1 MPSISVTNPEL
12 ITSIDLGTASP
23 KLAGVVDVSN
33 FSTLQTIIADNQ
45 DLTEFKGV
53 ENISAL
59 TSVDISD
66 NKIVGNLQDFSNNSN
81 CTVIDMRSNR
91 YNGNMTAALPTGIQK
106 FFAANNN
113 FVRDNSGTIHNFRNL
128 TNLAVYI
135 TTNQSDSFG
144 AVDSNGAV
152 IKNSDGGT
160 SDAAKQLNWSGPG
173 LLANTAVTTA
183 EGIEGAI
190 PESIRILNLNN
201 TNISKDSKR
210 ILLTQ
215 LYDTFGAPVV
225 AGTKAANWIQTTAV
239 NGVLYNG
246 QSGNPTAQINVNNQR
261 GIHDNANPATDH
273 WQKLVGKHSA
283 VSIYDAMQALVNAG
297 FDLYGY
303 GSTTP

>member
-12 ITSIDLGTASP
+12 ITSIDLGSATP

-33 FSTLQTIIADNQ
+33 FSTLQIINGDNQ
-45 DLTEFKGV
+45 DLTGFQGV
-53 ENISAL
+53 ENISTL

-66 NKIVGNLQDFSNNSN
+66 NKIVGDLQDFSNNSN
-81 CTVIDMRSNR
+81 CTIIDIRSNR

-106 FFAANNN
+106 FLAAKNN

-144 AVDSNGAV
+144 VNS
-152 IKNSDGGT
+152 NSDTGG
-160 SDAAKQLNWSGPG
+160 DATLNWSGPG

-261 GIHDNANPATDH
+261 GIHGNANPPAGS
-273 WQKLVGKHSA
+273 WEKLLGKHSA

>member
-12 ITSIDLGTASP
+12 ITGIDLGTASP

-33 FSTLQTIIADNQ
+33 FSTLQTIVADDQ
-45 DLTEFKGV
+45 DLTGFKGV

-66 NKIVGNLQDFSNNSN
+66 NKIVGALQDFSNNSN
-81 CTVIDMRSNR
+81 CTFIDIRNNR

-106 FFAANNN
+106 FLAGNNN
-113 FVRDNSGTIHNFRNL
+113 FLRDNSGTIHDFRNL
-128 TNLAVYI
+128 TNLEVYL

-144 AVDSNGAV
+144 AVDANGDV
-152 IKNSDGGT
+152 ITNSDGGT
-160 SDAAKQLNWSGPG
+160 SDAVKHLNWSGPG
-173 LLANTAVTTA
+173 VLANTAVTTA
-183 EGIEGAI
+183 ENIEGAI
-190 PESIRILNLNN
+190 PESIRVLNLSN

-225 AGTKAANWIQTTAV
+225 AGTKATNWIQTTAV

-246 QSGNPTAQINVNNQR
+246 VSGNPTAMISVNNQR
-261 GIHDNANPATDH
+261 GIHGKTNPPRGAFE
-273 WQKLVGKHSA
+273 KLLGKHSA
-283 VSIYDAMQALVNAG
+283 VSIHDAMQAIVNAG

-303 GSTTP
+303 GT

>member
-12 ITSIDLGTASP
+12 ITGIDLGTASP

-33 FSTLQTIIADNQ
+33 FSTLQTIVADDQ
-45 DLTEFKGV
+45 DLTGFKGV

-66 NKIVGNLQDFSNNSN
+66 NKIVGDLQDFSNNSN
-81 CTVIDMRSNR
+81 CTFIDIRNNR
-91 YNGNMTAALPTGIQK
+91 YNGNMTAALPTGIRK
-106 FFAANNN
+106 FLAGNNN
-113 FVRDNSGTIHNFRNL
+113 FQRSDSLSIHDFRNL
-128 TNLAVYI
+128 TNLEVYA
-135 TTNQSDSFG
+135 TPNQSGTFNNVANTDT
-144 AVDSNGAV
+144 
-152 IKNSDGGT
+152 GG
-160 SDAAKQLNWSGPG
+160 DAKLNWSGPG
-173 LLANTAVTTA
+173 VLANTAVTTA
-183 EGIEGAI
+183 ENIEGAI
-190 PESIRILNLNN
+190 PESIRVLNLSN

-246 QSGNPTAQINVNNQR
+246 VSGNPTAMISVNNQR
-261 GIHDNANPATDH
+261 GIHGNANPPGGSWH
-273 WQKLVGKHSA
+273 KLLGKHSA
-283 VSIYDAMQALVNAG
+283 VSIYAAMQAIVNAG

-303 GSTTP
+303 GSTAP

>member
-12 ITSIDLGTASP
+12 ITSIDLGSATP

-33 FSTLQTIIADNQ
+33 FSTLQIINGDNQ
-45 DLTEFKGV
+45 DLTGFQGV
-53 ENISAL
+53 ENISTL

-66 NKIVGNLQDFSNNSN
+66 NKIVGDLQDFSNNSN
-81 CTVIDMRSNR
+81 CTIIDIRSNR

-106 FFAANNN
+106 FLAAKNN

-135 TTNQSDSFG
+135 TSNQSDSFG
-144 AVDSNGAV
+144 VNSN
-152 IKNSDGGT
+152 IDTGG
-160 SDAAKQLNWSGPG
+160 DATLNWSGPG

-225 AGTKAANWIQTTAV
+225 AVTKAANWIQTTAV

-273 WQKLVGKHSA
+273 WHKLVGKHSA

>member
-12 ITSIDLGTASP
+12 ITSIDLGSATP

-33 FSTLQTIIADNQ
+33 FSTLQIINGDNQ
-45 DLTEFKGV
+45 DLTGFQGV
-53 ENISAL
+53 ENISTL

-66 NKIVGNLQDFSNNSN
+66 NKIVGDLQDFSNNSN
-81 CTVIDMRSNR
+81 CTIIDIRSNR

-106 FFAANNN
+106 FLAAKNN

-135 TTNQSDSFG
+135 TSNQSDSFG
-144 AVDSNGAV
+144 VNSN
-152 IKNSDGGT
+152 IDTGG
-160 SDAAKQLNWSGPG
+160 DATLNWSGPG

-261 GIHDNANPATDH
+261 GIHDNANPAADH
-273 WQKLVGKHSA
+273 WHKLVGKHSA